1 MENVL
6 FKISFPAE
14 FHAQTAVECAIELHS
29 QVADRLD
36 DIERIEME
44 TQEPGVRII
53 DKKGPLH
60 NFADRDHCLQY
71 MAAIGLIFGK
81 LTADHYQDAT
91 AADARIDAIRDKMVV
106 KENKSFTVDYYDLD
120 KRAIG
125 NSIQV
130 FFKDGSKTDRVEV
143 QYPIGHRNRRD
154 EGIPVLQAKFESAI
168 SKLYKSDQS
177 DSIASAF
184 ADKSRLDEMPATEFM
199 ELLVRET
206 ANLDT
211 MLA

>member
-1 MENVL
+1 
-6 FKISFPAE
+6 
-14 FHAQTAVECAIELHS
+14 
-29 QVADRLD
+29 
-36 DIERIEME
+36 
-44 TQEPGVRII
+44 
-53 DKKGPLH
+53 
-60 NFADRDHCLQY
+60 

-81 LTADHYQDAT
+81 LTADHYQDTT

-154 EGIPVLQAKFESAI
+154 EGIPVLQAKFESAV